1 MVSNPA
7 RVDPIRSKYYRPLER
22 AEAIASWLFYL
33 GAAFSLAPL
42 IVDKQRYATP
52 YSAVLVTSVLLVVSI
67 FILGLA
73 TRLYF
78 APRAADARRREFLSN
93 AFGIDLTHD
102 RTAGYYNND
111 EAEPLPRM
119 GMAVLENA
127 FFSKSILLTM
137 LPGERAR
144 VAVYVALWLLLAL
157 WRDTPLDW
165 IATSAQVLFSEEI
178 IAKWLRMESLRM
190 RCEHV
195 YQDVYRL
202 YQSKPDPKTKAAMA
216 VDAFGDYE
224 TAKAAGCITLSSRLF
239 EKLNPSLTEEWSKIR
254 AALRL

>member
-1 MVSNPA
+1 MANNPT

-22 AEAIASWLFYL
+22 AELIAGWLFYL

-42 IVDKQRYATP
+42 FLDRQRNATL
-52 YSAVLVTSVLLVVSI
+52 YGVVLAISVLLVVSI
-67 FILGLA
+67 FVLGVA

-111 EAEPLPRM
+111 EVEPLPRV

-127 FFSKSILLTM
+127 FFSTAILLAM
-137 LPGERAR
+137 LPRERSR
-144 VAVYVALWLLLAL
+144 VAIYLALWLFLAV

-178 IAKWLRMESLRM
+178 IAKWLRMESLRI

-195 YQDVYRL
+195 YQDV
-202 YQSKPDPKTKAAMA
+202 
-216 VDAFGDYE
+216 GDYE
-224 TAKAAGCITLSSRLF
+224 TAKAAGSITLSSTLF
-239 EKLNPSLTEEWSKIR
+239 EELNPSLTEEWNKIR
-254 AALRL
+254 AALG